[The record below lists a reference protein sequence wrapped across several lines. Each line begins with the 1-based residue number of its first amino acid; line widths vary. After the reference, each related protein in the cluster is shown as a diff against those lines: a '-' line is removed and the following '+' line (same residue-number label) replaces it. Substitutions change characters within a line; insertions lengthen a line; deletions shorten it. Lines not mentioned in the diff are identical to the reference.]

1 MRIDPFNKD
10 VSSLG
15 IMARCKHIY
24 DTWRGITHWE
34 LTPGEKYHVTH
45 TRMSSDYTYVTLEGR
60 DKTYNSVCFEF
71 LIDGKEHDIY
81 SDERCWSDALIRLH
95 KALEEKYRQET
106 ETIPENEQEHQV

>member
-1 MRIDPFNKD
+1 
-10 VSSLG
+10 
-15 IMARCKHIY
+15 
-24 DTWRGITHWE
+24 
-34 LTPGEKYHVTH
+34 
-45 TRMSSDYTYVTLEGR
+45 MSSDYTYVTLEGR

-81 SDERCWSDALIRLH
+81 TDERCWSDALIRRH